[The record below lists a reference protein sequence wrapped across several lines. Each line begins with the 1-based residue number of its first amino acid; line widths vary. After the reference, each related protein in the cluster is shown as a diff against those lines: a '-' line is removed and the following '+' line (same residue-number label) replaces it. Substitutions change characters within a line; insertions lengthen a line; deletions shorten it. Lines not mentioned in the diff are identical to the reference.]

1 MKKYSNNLVEQ
12 TQKTN
17 YNIGSLKISKG
28 NNLDFDIFKINQELF
43 SLYNDNSN
51 SLTDSSE
58 VKKIL
63 FM

>member
-28 NNLDFDIFKINQELF
+28 NNLDFDIFKINQELS

>member
-1 MKKYSNNLVEQ
+1 MKKYSNSLVEEF
-12 TQKTN
+12 QKATH
-17 YNIGSLKISKG
+17 NISLLKASKG
-28 NNLDFDIFKINQELF
+28 NNLDFDIFKINQELS
-43 SLYNDNSN
+43 SLCNDNNN

>member
-1 MKKYSNNLVEQ
+1 MKKYSNSLVEQ
-12 TQKTN
+12 HQKAN
-17 YNIGSLKISKG
+17 HNISLLKISKE
-28 NNLDFDIFKINQELF
+28 NNLDFDIFKINQELS
-43 SLYNDNSN
+43 SLCNDNNN